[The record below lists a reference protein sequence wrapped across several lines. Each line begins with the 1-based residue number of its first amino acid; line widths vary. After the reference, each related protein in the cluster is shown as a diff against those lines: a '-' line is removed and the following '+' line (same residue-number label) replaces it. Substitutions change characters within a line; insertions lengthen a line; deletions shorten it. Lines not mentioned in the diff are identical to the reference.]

1 MTLGSGRA
9 VMRTVVGGPSV
20 MVRRVL
26 LWRHGRTAWNVQR
39 RFQGQSDPPLDE
51 VGRSQAREA
60 AAMLAAVDP
69 DAVYSSD
76 LARATETA
84 AALTALTGLPVH
96 RDRRL
101 RERSLGRWEGL
112 TRDEVAALYPDEY
125 AAWLAGREDCQTGS
139 EPRSLLADRALAVLA
154 DLTADV
160 VVLVTHS
167 ATAIAFTGRML
178 GLPQPAWRGVGPLA
192 NCHWTEFLRDDHGW
206 RLRAHNVGPAGPV
219 VPRPVADRLADE
231 APPDA
236 EALDAGPPLE
246 VGAEPSPSAA
256 SGR

>member
-1 MTLGSGRA
+1 MGA
-9 VMRTVVGGPSV
+9 A
-20 MVRRVL
+20 RRVL

-76 LARATETA
+76 LVRATETA
-84 AALTALTGLPVH
+84 AALTALTGLPV
-96 RDRRL
+96 RPDRRL
-101 RERSLGRWEGL
+101 RERALGRWEGL
-112 TRDEVAALYPDEY
+112 TRGEVASLYPAEY
-125 AAWLAGREDCQTGS
+125 ADWLAGREDCQTGS
-139 EPRSLLADRALAVLA
+139 EPRGALADRALAVLA
-154 DLTADV
+154 DLTDEV

-178 GLPQPAWRGVGPLA
+178 GLPQSAWRGVGPLA

-219 VPRPVADRLADE
+219 VPRPVADRLADQE
-231 APPDA
+231 PADA
-236 EALDAGPPLE
+236 EALDAGAPLQ
-246 VGAEPSPSAA
+246 VGAESAAAA
-256 SGR
+256 SGP